1 MYKTRT
7 SNISYC
13 CVTRLHAHIALI
25 WLQLELMEQKIV
37 INLQLQVWILIRKM
51 SWYGGDWMCGV
62 CEHINFKKRETCQSC
77 RYPKYGGTDPSTYR
91 YNKTEALA
99 GDWFCNCGA
108 HNYAS
113 RSSCYRCGAIKD
125 YYCSG
130 YGTKSGEYG
139 SYTFPL
145 GWKNGDWLCPRLVH
159 ITITFSLLQ
168 IVSFILTLHYLSS
181 HYQLPHTSI

>member
-1 MYKTRT
+1 
-7 SNISYC
+7 
-13 CVTRLHAHIALI
+13 
-25 WLQLELMEQKIV
+25 
-37 INLQLQVWILIRKM
+37 M

-108 HNYAS
+108 HNYVS

-145 GWKNGDWLCPRLVH
+145 G
-159 ITITFSLLQ
+159 
-168 IVSFILTLHYLSS
+168 
-181 HYQLPHTSI
+181 

>member
-1 MYKTRT
+1 
-7 SNISYC
+7 
-13 CVTRLHAHIALI
+13 
-25 WLQLELMEQKIV
+25 
-37 INLQLQVWILIRKM
+37 M

-145 GWKNGDWLCPRLVH
+145 GWKNGDWLCPRIGCGVH
-159 ITITFSLLQ
+159 NYARRTECFKCK
-168 IVSFILTLHYLSS
+168 VPRDFGEKV
-181 HYQLPHTSI
+181 

>member
-1 MYKTRT
+1 
-7 SNISYC
+7 
-13 CVTRLHAHIALI
+13 
-25 WLQLELMEQKIV
+25 MEQKIV

-145 GWKNGDWLCPRLVH
+145 GWKNGDWLCPRIGCGVH
-159 ITITFSLLQ
+159 NYASRTECFKCK
-168 IVSFILTLHYLSS
+168 VPRDFGEKV
-181 HYQLPHTSI
+181 